1 MVVVSR
7 VVINVGGEIYETR
20 TKTLNRFSNTLL
32 GDETKRKLHY
42 CTLSNQYFFNRS
54 RVFFDAIL
62 FFYQSNG
69 LLVCPE
75 GIALDLFIEE
85 CHFFEL
91 PKDVIDKL
99 RPREQQSINEEEERE
114 TQDDTHRRKTIRTRI
129 WDITQNPETSLVA
142 HLFSVFS
149 LFMIAL
155 SVFSTCGESVPSRH
169 SHAEFAEDPWA
180 ISELVLNSWFLLEL
194 VLSLFSSPDIREF
207 LLSTMTWIDIIAV
220 VPYFAL
226 LTVSKDK
233 LQSLGFLRIIRLAR
247 ITRMFRLS
255 KHSKR
260 LKLVGRILLSC
271 MGDFKVVLMCC
282 LIVVMLSGAL
292 VTYLE
297 DEGRNGSGFT
307 SIPQGMYWAAV
318 TLTTVGY
325 SDIYPLSTGGRIFAM
340 GLMLFGTVTVT
351 IPLLSIVSKFEEN
364 YKTNW

>member
-1 MVVVSR
+1 MVMFSR

-20 TKTLNRFSNTLL
+20 TETLNRFSDTLL

-42 CTLSNQYFFNRS
+42 CTSSNQYFFNRS

-69 LLVCPE
+69 RLACPDN
-75 GIALDLFIEE
+75 IKLKFFIEE
-85 CHFFEL
+85 CRFYEL
-91 PKDVIDKL
+91 PEDVIDKL
-99 RPREQQSINEEEERE
+99 KPLEQQSLK
-114 TQDDTHRRKTIRTRI
+114 DDKENGDYRRSTIRSRI
-129 WDITQNPETSLVA
+129 WNTAQNPETSTA
-142 HLFSVFS
+142 AQIFSIFS
-149 LFMIAL
+149 LFMIVV
-155 SVFSTCGESVPSRH
+155 SVISTCVESIPSTH
-169 SHAEFAEDPWA
+169 SHVEFEKDPWA

-194 VLSLFSSPDIREF
+194 VLNLSSTPDIRVF

-220 VPYFAL
+220 VPYFVI

-233 LQSLGFLRIIRLAR
+233 LQSLGFLRIIRLVR
-247 ITRMFRLS
+247 TTRMFKLS
-255 KHSKR
+255 KHSAR
-260 LKLVGRILLSC
+260 LKLVGRILYAC
-271 MGDFKVVLMCC
+271 AEDFRVVLMCC
-282 LIVVMLSGAL
+282 LIVVMLSGSL